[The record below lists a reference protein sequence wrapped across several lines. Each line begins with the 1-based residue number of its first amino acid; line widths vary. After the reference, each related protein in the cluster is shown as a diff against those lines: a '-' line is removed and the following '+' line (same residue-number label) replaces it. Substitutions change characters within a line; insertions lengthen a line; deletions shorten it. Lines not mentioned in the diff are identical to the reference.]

1 MTNPLG
7 SICSGMGGLELGIA
21 RVLPI
26 STRWAADYEPPK
38 NGKPQKQ
45 SAAKVLAHRFPGIP
59 NLGDIT
65 TVRWSATEPVRI
77 ICGGTPCQDVSAAGA
92 RRGMRAGTRS
102 GIWAS
107 MVEAIEHHQPTL
119 VVWENVRG
127 ALSAEAD
134 SNVEPC
140 PICVGDDRATHLRAL
155 GRVHGDLAELGYDA
169 CWVVLRASDVG
180 APHERARVFVAAWP
194 TDPHRGPVW
203 EQPVVRAQRGRT
215 PVTGQLGAA
224 TDADP
229 ADVGHERARAPRGR
243 RHGPPDD
250 RYAAAR
256 RSGHPTTEL
265 GRTHP
270 HADTPGDG
278 RDEGRPEPARQ
289 LGRPNVA
296 VRSDVDW
303 GPFAGAIHRW
313 ERILGRPAPAPTVLS
328 TRGNPQLSARFVEF
342 LMGLDD
348 GWVTFVPD
356 LTRNEQLHVL
366 GNGVVPQQA
375 AAAVEFLL
383 GHAPTWVRADL
394 GLPAA

>member
-26 STRWAADYEPPK
+26 STRWVADYEPPK
-38 NGKPQKQ
+38 KGKPQKQ
-45 SAAKVLAHRFPGIP
+45 SAAKVLAHRFPGVP

-65 TVRWSATEPVRI
+65 IVNWSTTAPVKVV
-77 ICGGTPCQDVSAAGA
+77 CGGTPCQDVSAAGA
-92 RRGMRAGTRS
+92 RAGMRAGTRS

-107 MVEAIEHHQPTL
+107 MVTAIEHHQPTL
-119 VVWENVRG
+119 VIWENVRG

-140 PICVGDDRATHLRAL
+140 PICVGNDDPTHLRAL
-155 GRVHGDLAELGYDA
+155 GRVHGDLAELGYDT
-169 CWVVLRASDVG
+169 CWVVLRASDVD

-194 TDPHRGPVW
+194 TDPHRGPVR
-203 EQPVVRAQRGRT
+203 EQPVERAQRGRT

-250 RYAAAR
+250 RHAAANANANDAGLGEHR
-256 RSGHPTTEL
+256 RSIAGQ
-265 GRTHP
+265 
-270 HADTPGDG
+270 PGKPDAA
-278 RDEGRPEPARQ
+278 RSSRP
-289 LGRPNVA
+289 
-296 VRSDVDW
+296 DW
-303 GPFAGAIHRW
+303 GPFTAAVARW
-313 ERILGRPAPAPTVLS
+313 ERTLGRPAPAPTAPTKRGSQALS
-328 TRGNPQLSARFVEF
+328 PAFVEWM
-342 LMGLDD
+342 MGLDD
-348 GWVTFVPD
+348 GWVTQVPD
-356 LTRNEQLHVL
+356 LTRNEMLHVL

-375 AAAVEFLL
+375 AVAVEFLL
-383 GHAPTWVRADL
+383 GHAPAWVRTDL
-394 GLPAA
+394 GLPPA